1 MDVAIAW
8 GPMAGY
14 YATMLNAPLELVPL
28 EDEPGVPLS
37 FDISMGV
44 QKGNQG
50 LKSRLE
56 AAIDRRQ
63 TEILTILEEFGVP
76 VIPSGGG
83 SDAANLNTEPV
94 LPDATSEPGRN
105 PFAVDLDAVEK
116 GKSLYFEVGCQGC
129 HGGGGGGGMAT
140 SLIDD
145 GWAFGSDNETLFKLI
160 KGEIPEQTMPVVYSV
175 LEDDEVWRIMA
186 FIRSIYAGDPSKINW

>member
-1 MDVAIAW
+1 MQKYHDE
-8 GPMAGY
+8 PRQYKGY
-14 YATMLNAPLELVPL
+14 LKNALVPL

-105 PFAVDLDAVEK
+105 PFAVNLDAPEPVRCEP
-116 GKSLYFEVGCQGC
+116 GRSREGQVTVFRGRLSGVPRRRRWWR
-129 HGGGGGGGMAT
+129 
-140 SLIDD
+140 D
-145 GWAFGSDNETLFKLI
+145 GHFTDRRRLDVR
-160 KGEIPEQTMPVVYSV
+160 Q
-175 LEDDEVWRIMA
+175 RQ
-186 FIRSIYAGDPSKINW
+186 